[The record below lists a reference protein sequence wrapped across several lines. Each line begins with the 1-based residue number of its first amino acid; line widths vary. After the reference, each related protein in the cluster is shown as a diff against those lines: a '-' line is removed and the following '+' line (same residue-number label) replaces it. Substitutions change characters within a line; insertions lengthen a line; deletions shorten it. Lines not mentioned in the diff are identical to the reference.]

1 MSNFAHALARVLAI
15 AAVMFITQAASAK
28 TGDWDQ
34 VANIKEAATHLGNI
48 QKRQGATKAFDFI
61 IACYKTQGLAS
72 KYSKYFEACI
82 AQDYIHTQT
91 LALIYSRM
99 PPDALKK
106 MRVPTPQQLS
116 QAMGQRVTGAFQKYS
131 IPVAEAEA
139 FKKLVDKYG
148 FPTFASIVF
157 PKGVNSGDAKDD
169 TKDGAKDS
177 EKNGT
182 P

>member
-1 MSNFAHALARVLAI
+1 MSKFACALARVMTI
-15 AAVMFITQAASAK
+15 AAVMCAAQTASAK
-28 TGDWDQ
+28 TAGWDQ
-34 VANIKEAATHLGNI
+34 VANIKEAATHLGKI

-91 LALIYSRM
+91 LALIYSRLA
-99 PPDALKK
+99 PDALKK
-106 MRVPTPQQLS
+106 LRVPTPQQLS
-116 QAMGQRVTGAFQKYS
+116 QAMGQRVTVAFQKYS
-131 IPVAEAEA
+131 ISVAEAEA

-157 PKGVNSGDAKDD
+157 PKGVKSGDSQDD
-169 TKDGAKDS
+169 AKDS